1 MQCPNCKMKYKPG
14 ETVCPGCGT
23 SLTPDVNVLWGW
35 TPVGKLTEQ
44 WPRCEDGQFVLPA
57 LLTHCTSLDLQD
69 EMLVNMLS
77 AYGIPAFRLYP
88 NDGSFGR
95 VVLGMSGGGAD
106 IYVPQTLLDDAR
118 SLISEDCEIEEG
130 ECNEL

>member
-1 MQCPNCKMKYKPG
+1 MQCPNCKMEYNPG
-14 ETVCPGCGT
+14 DKTCPGCGA
-23 SLTPDVNVLWGW
+23 SLTPYAEVLWGW

-44 WPRCEDGQFVLPA
+44 WPRGEDGQFVPPA
-57 LLTHCTSLDLQD
+57 LLTHCTSLDFQD

-77 AYGIPAFRLYP
+77 AYGIPAVKQYP

-118 SLISEDCEIEEG
+118 GLISEDCEIEEG
-130 ECNEL
+130 EYNEL